1 MQNEQEH
8 IMEVGCPHFKSYLR
22 QYRSAGYT
30 LIKALC
36 EFIDNIIFLCSLIQI
51 SVRVDPVTQRLTRL
65 KISDNYANG
74 IISIHA
80 NGTSNPFNMSHM
92 RIGQDDDE
100 ETSMYG
106 IGMKA
111 GGISTCNKLTVYTRV
126 NEKYWK
132 ITCDFI
138 RMSQEPD
145 PNRSFN
151 PTKVEITEDEYSAVH
166 PYTRGSSF
174 IFEDIHEEI
183 YHSTDEKTIVDDI
196 VNSLSEPYGE
206 IIKQGR
212 VNISVTNDTDDIAVD
227 VEQEIDYPNEPEC
240 SPLGVEYKLF
250 ILENT
255 DKRGK
260 KFIIQDSNQ
269 ALSEYNP
276 ETRKF
281 NVIKVKKVSK
291 SYGFTEFNRNWIY
304 ASNDEWR
311 SVDSYSVSEP
321 AAIIITGSF
330 IMYHPDANDDSQ
342 NLPKGR
348 VKLYMQ
354 GRCYGNWNHPNNNG
368 SHNFTEIRMRF
379 NKKSIAKTLGLTF
392 SKTISKEQK
401 NDLCSVI
408 HEINKKI
415 YSQLNGD
422 TTTTANRELYKIAI
436 SKGIIVPEKRRP
448 KVVKA
453 PVPETY
459 ESSTESESEQS
470 AAANSH
476 NGGDSSHEEVPFA
489 PEQSSNQEVNASSVQ
504 NNVIIDVEE
513 HESDIESELEEV
525 KETELEEVKETELE
539 QEQESEPQQEQ
550 FVMDDNGSSEPSE
563 PQEEDVSPT
572 LTASGP
578 SEHLRNTVKGS
589 KRLLKKW
596 FDSKE
601 HTVELDVLTES
612 IIRRYQEGTAYSDA
626 TKWLK
631 YITRDQKY
639 ELMIECIN
647 EKYPIDTD
655 DMLKGCEVYRGYRDA
670 FPNE

>member
-1 MQNEQEH
+1 
-8 IMEVGCPHFKSYLR
+8 MEVGCPHFKSYLR

-51 SVRVDPVTQRLTRL
+51 SVRVDHLTQRVDRL
-65 KISDNYANG
+65 KISDNYTNG
-74 IISIHA
+74 IVSIHA

-111 GGISTCNKLTVYTRV
+111 GAISTCNKLTVYTRV

-166 PYTRGSSF
+166 PYTHGSSF

-183 YHSTDEKTIVDDI
+183 YHSTDGKMIVDDI
-196 VNSLSEPYGE
+196 VTSLSEPYGE
-206 IIKQGR
+206 IIKHGR
-212 VNISVTNDTDDIAVD
+212 VNISVTNENDEIAVD

-250 ILENT
+250 ILENNAT
-255 DKRGK
+255 RVR
-260 KFIIQDSNQ
+260 KFIMQDPNQ
-269 ALSEYNP
+269 NLFEYNP
-276 ETRKF
+276 ETRRFKEL
-281 NVIKVKKVSK
+281 KVKKVLK
-291 SYGFTEFNRNWIY
+291 GYGFTEFNRNLIY

-311 SVDSYSVSEP
+311 SVDSYSESEP

-330 IMYHPDANDDSQ
+330 MMYHPHANDDSP

-354 GRCYGNWNHPNNNG
+354 GRCYGNWNHPQNNG

-392 SKTISKEQK
+392 NKTISKEQK
-401 NDLCSVI
+401 NDLCSAV
-408 HEINKKI
+408 HEVNKKI
-415 YSQLNGD
+415 YTQLNGD
-422 TTTTANRELYKIAI
+422 TTTTANRELYKIAV
-436 SKGIIVPEKRRP
+436 SKGINVPEKRRP

-459 ESSTESESEQS
+459 ESSSESESDES
-470 AAANSH
+470 SANSD
-476 NGGDSSHEEVPFA
+476 NGVDSSHEEVPFA
-489 PEQSSNQEVNASSVQ
+489 PEQSSNQEVHASSVQ
-504 NNVIIDVEE
+504 NI
-513 HESDIESELEEV
+513 DIEEEQ
-525 KETELEEVKETELE
+525 EEE
-539 QEQESEPQQEQ
+539 QEQQQEQQQEEQ
-550 FVMDDNGSSEPSE
+550 FVMDDNISYQP
-563 PQEEDVSPT
+563 PEEDVTPT
-572 LTASGP
+572 LTAVGP
-578 SEHLRNTVKGS
+578 SEHLRYTVKGS
-589 KRLLKKW
+589 KSLLKKW

-601 HTVELDVLTES
+601 HTMELDVLIES
-612 IIRRYQEGTAYSDA
+612 ILRRYQEGTNWSDA

-647 EKYPIDTD
+647 EKYSIDTD
-655 DMLKGCEVYRGYRDA
+655 DMLKGCEVYRAYQEA